1 VAGVEGVRRNE
12 GGEVPV
18 RGALRTIIGTAA
30 LTLTL
35 STVVLPGI
43 AYAAKPVGSDKGAT
57 TEQSGGGDETGIY
70 AAARI
75 TYSGSVAKNGG
86 TGNVT
91 STDVNWTPPPCW
103 YAPYLGAKDFKKKMS
118 KDIESQ
124 MNAPGMGGHAGAAL
138 SELQR
143 HYEDDYGWTDTPG
156 YKDYNVEKDGEG
168 MFWAAVENPNEP
180 DILKRSSCNDLPFW
194 VDNGEAPPPQYE
206 EAITPEILA
215 ALAYRHMQLPD
226 TEVSLAPEATTKVNL
241 PTWAWLD
248 KAVFDEVQA
257 TAAINVPGF
266 ALQATTTAK
275 PVSLKLEPGTDD
287 AVTYPASGECTINA
301 DGSIGEPYAKGKA
314 ERTPPCGIKY
324 LRSSG
329 NGTYDLQATITWEIA
344 WTGTGGAGGD
354 LPDGTFGN
362 GQEVVVQEI
371 QAVNR

>member
-1 VAGVEGVRRNE
+1 M
-12 GGEVPV
+12 PV
-18 RGALRTIIGTAA
+18 RGSLRTFIGTA
-30 LTLTL
+30 TLSLAL
-35 STVVLPGI
+35 STVVLSEA

-57 TEQSGGGDETGIY
+57 TEQSGGSDDTGIY

-75 TYSGSVAKNGG
+75 QYSGSVAKNGG

-91 STDVNWTPPPCW
+91 SSDVTWTPPPCW

-118 KDIESQ
+118 KDLENAAS
-124 MNAPGMGGHAGAAL
+124 APGMTGHAGAAIG
-138 SELQR
+138 ETKR
-143 HYEDDYGWTDTPG
+143 HYEDDYGWADTPG

-168 MFWAAVENPNEP
+168 MFWAGVENPNEP
-180 DILKRSSCNDLPFW
+180 DILKRTSCTDLPFW

-215 ALAYRHMQLPD
+215 ALAYQHMQLPD
-226 TEVSLAPEATTKVNL
+226 TEVSLKPEGTTKVNL

-248 KAVFDEVQA
+248 KAVFDEVRA
-257 TAAINVPGF
+257 TASINAPGF

-287 AVTYPASGECTINA
+287 AETYPASGECTINA
-301 DGSIGEPYAKGKA
+301 DGSIGEPYAQGKA
-314 ERTPPCGIKY
+314 DRTPPCGITY

-329 NGTYDLQATITWEIA
+329 NGTYNLQATITWEIA

-362 GQEVVVQEI
+362 DQAVTVQEI
-371 QAVNR
+371 QAINR

>member
-1 VAGVEGVRRNE
+1 MPVNRSRRTALSAGI
-12 GGEVPV
+12 
-18 RGALRTIIGTAA
+18 TA
-30 LTLTL
+30 LTLAFGVTAL
-35 STVVLPGI
+35 TEP
-43 AYAAKPVGSDKGAT
+43 AYSAEPSSNGNGATSEESGGSD
-57 TEQSGGGDETGIY
+57 DTGIY

-91 STDVNWTPPPCW
+91 SADVNWTPPPCW

-118 KDIESQ
+118 EDIDSQ

-168 MFWAAVENPNEP
+168 MFWAAVENPDEP

-215 ALAYRHMQLPD
+215 ALAYQHMQLPD
-226 TEVSLAPEATTKVNL
+226 TEVSLKPEGTTKVNL

-257 TAAINVPGF
+257 TAAINAPGF

-275 PVSLKLEPGTDD
+275 PVSLKLEPGTKD
-287 AVTYPASGECTINA
+287 AETYPASGECTINA
-301 DGSIGEPYAKGKA
+301 DGSIGEPYAQGKA
-314 ERTPPCGIKY
+314 DQTPPCGITY

-329 NGTYDLQATITWEIA
+329 NGTFNLQATITWEIA

-354 LPDGTFGN
+354 LPDGTFGSD
-362 GQEVVVQEI
+362 QAITVQEI
-371 QAVNR
+371 QAINR

>member
-1 VAGVEGVRRNE
+1 MTGSRRT
-12 GGEVPV
+12 VL
-18 RGALRTIIGTAA
+18 GASTAA
-30 LTLTL
+30 LALAFSALVLTAL
-35 STVVLPGI
+35 E
-43 AYAAKPVGSDKGAT
+43 AAAEPVDYGKGDG
-57 TEQSGGGDETGIY
+57 TEQTGGGDATGIY

-75 TYSGSVAKNGG
+75 TYSGSVAGDGG

-91 STDVNWTPPPCW
+91 SSDVNWTPPPCW

-143 HYEDDYGWTDTPG
+143 HYEDEYGWTDTPG
-156 YKDYNVEKDGEG
+156 YKDYNVDKDGEG

-180 DILKRSSCNDLPFW
+180 DLLKRSSCNDLPFW

-215 ALAYRHMQLPD
+215 ALAYQHMQLPD
-226 TEVSLAPEATTKVNL
+226 TEVSLAPEGTTKVNL

-275 PVSLKLEPGTDD
+275 PVSLKLEPGTAD
-287 AVTYPASGECTINA
+287 AETYPASGECTIND

-314 ERTPPCGIKY
+314 DRTPPCGIKY

-329 NGTYDLQATITWEIA
+329 NGTYNLQATITWEIA

-354 LPDGTFGN
+354 LPDGTFGSD
-362 GQEVVVQEI
+362 QAVTVQEI
-371 QAVNR
+371 QAINR

>member
-1 VAGVEGVRRNE
+1 
-12 GGEVPV
+12 V

-180 DILKRSSCNDLPFW
+180 DLLKRSSCNDLPFW

>member
-1 VAGVEGVRRNE
+1 MV
-12 GGEVPV
+12 
-18 RGALRTIIGTAA
+18 LSTLA
-30 LTLTL
+30 LTG
-35 STVVLPGI
+35 S
-43 AYAAKPVGSDKGAT
+43 AYAGTGVGDGKGGDTEERGGSDG
-57 TEQSGGGDETGIY
+57 TGIY
-70 AAARI
+70 AAAKI
-75 TYSGSVAKNGG
+75 QYSGSVTTNGS

-91 STDVNWTPPPCW
+91 SSDVNWTPPPCW
-103 YAPYLGAKDFKKKMS
+103 YAPYLGAKDFKEKMS
-118 KDIESQ
+118 KDIDSQ

-138 SELQR
+138 NELQR

-180 DILKRSSCNDLPFW
+180 DILKRSSCNDIPFW

-206 EAITPEILA
+206 EAITPQILA
-215 ALAYRHMQLPD
+215 ALAYQHMELPD
-226 TEVSLAPEATTKVNL
+226 TKVTLAPAATTKVNL

-266 ALQATTTAK
+266 NIQATTTAK
-275 PVSLKLEPGTDD
+275 PISLKLEPGTDD
-287 AVTYPASGECTINA
+287 AQTYPASGECTINA
-301 DGSIGEPYAKGKA
+301 DGSIGEPYAKGKSTQ
-314 ERTPPCGIKY
+314 TPPCGLKY

-329 NGTYDLQATITWEIA
+329 DTTFKLRATITWEIA

-354 LPDGTFGN
+354 LPNGTFGN
-362 GQEVVVQEI
+362 EQAVTVQEI

>member
-1 VAGVEGVRRNE
+1 MPVTRSRRAALST
-12 GGEVPV
+12 
-18 RGALRTIIGTAA
+18 GAAA
-30 LTLTL
+30 LTLAL
-35 STVVLPGI
+35 GVALAEP
-43 AYAAKPVGSDKGAT
+43 AYAGEQPSNTEGSN
-57 TEQSGGGDETGIY
+57 TEQSGGSDGTGIY

-75 TYSGSVAKNGG
+75 TYSGSVAKSGG

-103 YAPYLGAKDFKKKMS
+103 YAPYLGAEDFKKEMS
-118 KDIESQ
+118 KDIEGQ
-124 MNAPGMGGHAGAAL
+124 INTPGMGGHAGAAL

-143 HYEDDYGWTDTPG
+143 HYEDEYGWTDTPG
-156 YKDYNVEKDGEG
+156 YKDYNVDKDGEG
-168 MFWAAVENPNEP
+168 MFWAAVENPDEP
-180 DILKRSSCNDLPFW
+180 DLLKRNSCNDLPFW

-215 ALAYRHMQLPD
+215 ALAYQHMQLPD
-226 TEVSLAPEATTKVNL
+226 TEVSLAPEETTKVNL

-257 TAAINVPGF
+257 TAAINAPGF

-275 PVSLKLEPGTDD
+275 PVSLKLEPGTED
-287 AVTYPASGECTINA
+287 AETYPASGECTINA
-301 DGSIGEPYAKGKA
+301 DGSIGKPYAKGKA
-314 ERTPPCGIKY
+314 DQNPPCGITY

-329 NGTYDLQATITWEIA
+329 DGAFDLQATVTWEIA
-344 WTGTGGAGGD
+344 WTGSGGAGGD

>member
-1 VAGVEGVRRNE
+1 M
-12 GGEVPV
+12 
-18 RGALRTIIGTAA
+18 RGSLRTFIGTA
-30 LTLTL
+30 TLTL
-35 STVVLPGI
+35 VLSTIVLPEV

-57 TEQSGGGDETGIY
+57 TEQSGGSNDTGIY

-75 TYSGSVAKNGG
+75 QYSGSVAKNGG

-91 STDVNWTPPPCW
+91 SADVNWTPPPCW

-118 KDIESQ
+118 KDIEGQ
-124 MNAPGMGGHAGAAL
+124 MSAPGMGGHAGAAL
-138 SELQR
+138 SQLQR

-168 MFWAAVENPNEP
+168 MFWAAVENPDEP
-180 DILKRSSCNDLPFW
+180 DLLKRSSCTDLPFW

-215 ALAYRHMQLPD
+215 ALAYQHMQLPD
-226 TEVSLAPEATTKVNL
+226 TEVSLKPEGTTKVNL

-248 KAVFDEVQA
+248 KTVFDEVQA
-257 TAAINVPGF
+257 TASINAPGF

-275 PVSLKLEPGTDD
+275 PVSLKLEPGTKD
-287 AVTYPASGECTINA
+287 AETYPASGECTINA
-301 DGSIGEPYAKGKA
+301 DGSIGEPYAEGKA
-314 ERTPPCGIKY
+314 DETPPCGITY

-329 NGTYDLQATITWEIA
+329 NGTYNLQATITWEIA

-362 GQEVVVQEI
+362 DQAVTVQEI
-371 QAVNR
+371 QAINR

>member
-1 VAGVEGVRRNE
+1 MALAFSALVLTAPEAAAE
-12 GGEVPV
+12 PV
-18 RGALRTIIGTAA
+18 DYG
-30 LTLTL
+30 
-35 STVVLPGI
+35 
-43 AYAAKPVGSDKGAT
+43 KGDG
-57 TEQSGGGDETGIY
+57 TEQTGGGDATGIY

-75 TYSGSVAKNGG
+75 TYSGSVAGDGG

-91 STDVNWTPPPCW
+91 SSDVNWTPPPCW

-143 HYEDDYGWTDTPG
+143 HYEDEYGWTDTPG
-156 YKDYNVEKDGEG
+156 YKDYNVDKDGEG

-180 DILKRSSCNDLPFW
+180 DLLKRSSCNDLPFW

-215 ALAYRHMQLPD
+215 ALAYQHMQLPD
-226 TEVSLAPEATTKVNL
+226 TEVSLAPEGTTKVNL

-275 PVSLKLEPGTDD
+275 PVSLKLEPGTAD
-287 AVTYPASGECTINA
+287 AETYPASGECTIND

-314 ERTPPCGIKY
+314 DRTPPCGIKY

-329 NGTYDLQATITWEIA
+329 NGTYNLQATITWEIA

-354 LPDGTFGN
+354 LPDGTFGSD
-362 GQEVVVQEI
+362 QAVTVQEI
-371 QAVNR
+371 QAINR